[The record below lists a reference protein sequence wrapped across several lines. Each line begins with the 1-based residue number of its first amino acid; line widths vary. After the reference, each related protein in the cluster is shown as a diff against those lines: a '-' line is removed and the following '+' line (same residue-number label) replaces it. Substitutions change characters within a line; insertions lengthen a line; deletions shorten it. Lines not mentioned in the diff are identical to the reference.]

1 MDFFYPVKEEYHFQD
16 AVKYEC
22 NGPNAVIEFDSSVFC
37 MEDGEWS
44 SGHPDCIEVNCDS
57 PNISN
62 SRKLSGFVG
71 PYTLNSM
78 VRLECV
84 EGFIMNGSSSIV
96 CNIDSEWMPSPP
108 ICERG
113 FCPVPKLLNGNIK
126 KTTQGYGVGVSI
138 QLECNSRYFL
148 RGKNK
153 VKCEKD
159 FQWHPEIPICEKR
172 EFCPVPIFLNG
183 IIKRNKQEYRVG
195 ESIELECNS
204 DYTLKGKK
212 KVTCEKDFQWSSEIP
227 ICEKKYHLLLNL
239 DGVQD
244 QTECNIYLED
254 NSNLFSY

>member
-159 FQWHPEIPICEKR
+159 FQWHPEIPICEKKKGCSSPR
-172 EFCPVPIFLNG
+172 INNG
-183 IIKRNKQEYRVG
+183 KVVWKNGNNYNPEIDGHGFSVSDNIVV
-195 ESIELECNS
+195 ECN
-204 DYTLKGKK
+204 DGYKLKGKRSSVCICSGVIWCTYK
-212 KVTCEKDFQWSSEIP
+212 WSPQLPTCSKVSFIT
-227 ICEKKYHLLLNL
+227 
-239 DGVQD
+239 
-244 QTECNIYLED
+244 
-254 NSNLFSY
+254 